1 MYRQFSKTTL
11 KELRRKLNHESD
23 PAFAT
28 SVDDPMTN
36 DNFFWPKKLDSHL
49 PGFLKILPNKSFFRN
64 HYFECEDFLTL

>member
-1 MYRQFSKTTL
+1 MNRQFSKTTL

-49 PGFLKILPNKSFFRN
+49 HRILENSAKQKFLQKSLF
-64 HYFECEDFLTL
+64 

>member
-36 DNFFWPKKLDSHL
+36 YNFFLAEKTRFTPTPILENSAKQK
-49 PGFLKILPNKSFFRN
+49 FLQKSLF
-64 HYFECEDFLTL
+64 